1 MKKISVLMSLY
12 DKESPCYFNMALES
26 LHEQKYKPDEV
37 ILVLDGPINN
47 ELYAVINKW
56 LTILPIILVP
66 LDKNVGLAKALNNG
80 IQYCHYDYIARM
92 DTDDICNPDRFL
104 MQFNYLS
111 DHQNIDVVG
120 TWISEINEDN
130 KEIRSEVRYPLT
142 HSELYDFFSKRDP
155 LAHPT
160 VMFRKSFFEK
170 AGDYPIDIPLGED
183 TALWFSGFKNNCQFA
198 NIPYV
203 GLKFRRTSNFYLRR
217 ANKEKTIAL
226 LKFRISKINKE
237 LGYGLSSNIYAIFY
251 ALLAISPT
259 FVKRLLYTY
268 LR

>member
-1 MKKISVLMSLY
+1 MKYSILMSLY
-12 DKESPCYFNMALES
+12 DKELPHFLDLSFDSIYNQTLP
-26 LHEQKYKPDEV
+26 PDEV
-37 ILVLDGPINN
+37 ILVYDGPIND
-47 ELYAVINKW
+47 ELVDVVEKW
-56 LTILPIILVP
+56 KIKLPIKIVCLE
-66 LDKNVGLAKALNNG
+66 KNHGLAHALNIG
-80 IQYCHYDYIARM
+80 LQQCSHYYIARM
-92 DTDDICNPDRFL
+92 DTDDICLSDRFEKQINFL
-104 MQFNYLS
+104 KNNI
-111 DHQNIDVVG
+111 NIDVVG
-120 TWISEINEDN
+120 TWISEINEN
-130 KEIRSEVRYPLT
+130 NEEIRKEVRYPLT

-170 AGDYPIDIPLGED
+170 AGNYPINIPLGED

-217 ANKEKTIAL
+217 ANKEKTISL

-237 LGYGLSSNIYAIFY
+237 LGYGLPSNIYAILY

>member
-1 MKKISVLMSLY
+1 MSLY
-12 DKESPCYFNMALES
+12 NKESPYYFDLALQSIHDQIYQPKEIV
-26 LHEQKYKPDEV
+26 L
-37 ILVLDGPINN
+37 ILDGPITE
-47 ELYAVINKW
+47 ELNIIIHKW
-56 LTILPIILVP
+56 VKLLPIKIINLEF
-66 LDKNVGLAKALNNG
+66 NVGLAQALNEG
-80 IQYCHYDYIARM
+80 LKYCRYGYIARM
-92 DTDDICNPDRFL
+92 DTDDICMPERFKNQAAFL
-104 MQFNYLS
+104 EKNI
-111 DHQNIDVVG
+111 DIDVVG

-130 KEIRSEVRYPLT
+130 KEIKEEVKYPLT

-170 AGDYPIDIPLGED
+170 AGNYPTNIPLGED

-203 GLKFRRTSNFYLRR
+203 GLKFRRTSNFYFRR

-237 LGYGLSSNIYAIFY
+237 LGYGLPSNIYAILY